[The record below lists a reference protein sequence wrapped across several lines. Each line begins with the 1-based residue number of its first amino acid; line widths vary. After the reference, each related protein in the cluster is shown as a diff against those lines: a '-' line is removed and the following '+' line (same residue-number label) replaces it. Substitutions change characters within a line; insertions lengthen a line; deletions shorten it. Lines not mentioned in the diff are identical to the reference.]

1 MLKVMDVTD
10 FKTVVEDHMFKLNDQ
25 DRWNMIRKFVA
36 GQINTG
42 KIEESV

>member
-1 MLKVMDVTD
+1 MYAED
-10 FKTVVEDHMFKLNDQ
+10 FKTLVEDQMFNLNDQ

-42 KIEESV
+42 KFEKSV